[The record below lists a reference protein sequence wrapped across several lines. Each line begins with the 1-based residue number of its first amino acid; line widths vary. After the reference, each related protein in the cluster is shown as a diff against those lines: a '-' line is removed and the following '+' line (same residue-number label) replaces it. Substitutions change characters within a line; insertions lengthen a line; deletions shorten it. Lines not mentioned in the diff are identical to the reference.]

1 VQLVEIVMDLGRK
14 PVARF
19 QHEEAVLSEE
29 AVTHKLLGTVISQVP
44 ATCAAAAGL
53 PVLGCMA
60 VALAAGMHTVRSSAS
75 TTHHCFK
82 RCPVSLACV
91 VPEAISSWCT
101 VRIWCARLESVATA
115 RKECLQHWLVSCGQV
130 GEFGEDN
137 RAGIDRTLH
146 RISCLRNRDGGIVGL
161 TCRVGRA
168 VPGSAALI
176 ADLARSGKSILLLGR
191 PGSGKT
197 TLLRDVSRMLA
208 AECRRRVVIVDTR
221 CRMFQCMTS
230 FSLC

>member
-1 VQLVEIVMDLGRK
+1 MCQALLCINGMFFGTTKHRARALKTFDVAVVETVLVAFGWY
-14 PVARF
+14 
-19 QHEEAVLSEE
+19 
-29 AVTHKLLGTVISQVP
+29 
-44 ATCAAAAGL
+44 L
-53 PVLGCMA
+53 P
-60 VALAAGMHTVRSSAS
+60 
-75 TTHHCFK
+75 
-82 RCPVSLACV
+82 
-91 VPEAISSWCT
+91 
-101 VRIWCARLESVATA
+101 
-115 RKECLQHWLVSCGQV
+115 GQV

-221 CRMFQCMTS
+221 
-230 FSLC
+230 

>member
-1 VQLVEIVMDLGRK
+1 MILQAHCR
-14 PVARF
+14 
-19 QHEEAVLSEE
+19 
-29 AVTHKLLGTVISQVP
+29 LLIT
-44 ATCAAAAGL
+44 
-53 PVLGCMA
+53 
-60 VALAAGMHTVRSSAS
+60 
-75 TTHHCFK
+75 
-82 RCPVSLACV
+82 
-91 VPEAISSWCT
+91 
-101 VRIWCARLESVATA
+101 
-115 RKECLQHWLVSCGQV
+115 QV

-176 ADLARSGKSILLLGR
+176 ADLAASGRSILLLGR

-197 TLLRDVSRMLA
+197 TVLRDVSRMLA

-221 CRMFQCMTS
+221 CWQHCTVAASSCRAALGTGPCCCCCCCQS
-230 FSLC
+230 